1 MFYQVN
7 ILRLYIIFQL
17 IQNQISELR
26 KKQSILDV
34 FCIDENGSKYIIEMQ
49 NAKEREFE
57 KGVVSTNM
65 DKGGKYSDLKQIICV
80 AITDF
85 VLFPNKKDYFST
97 HSICDN
103 ITHEHDLKDFS
114 FGFIEL
120 PKFNKQNGTQR
131 GIDEWCHFFKNAKN
145 CKSAN
150 TIDPIIKKDDETL
163 EMSNWTEQAIRLTK
177 KYYLI
182 IKPEKTK

>member
-65 DKGGKYSDLKQIICV
+65 DKGGKYSDLKQIIFV

-97 HSICDN
+97 HSI
-103 ITHEHDLKDFS
+103 
-114 FGFIEL
+114 
-120 PKFNKQNGTQR
+120 
-131 GIDEWCHFFKNAKN
+131 
-145 CKSAN
+145 
-150 TIDPIIKKDDETL
+150 
-163 EMSNWTEQAIRLTK
+163 M
-177 KYYLI
+177 
-182 IKPEKTK
+182 